1 MSVSMTSMRSSRLR
15 YGAVTQLFHW
25 LTVAL
30 VGTAYVVS
38 PGGSETRA
46 YSAAF
51 DTARQT
57 HETVGI
63 LLFGLVL
70 LRILWRLCEP
80 TPEAAPMAPW
90 MKLSATAAHFALYAL
105 LLAIPLT
112 AIAGAWLENHPLT
125 IYGIGNIGPLLSPVP
140 GLGQSVAYI
149 HTILGNVIIW
159 LAGFHAAAALFHHY
173 FMRDNIL
180 TSMLPDW
187 IRLPALRQS
196 SGELPR

>member
-1 MSVSMTSMRSSRLR
+1 MSVSMRSSRLR

-30 VGTAYVVS
+30 VATAYMVS
-38 PGGSETRA
+38 PGGSEARV

-57 HETVGI
+57 HETIGI
-63 LLFGLVL
+63 VLFGLVL
-70 LRILWRLCEP
+70 MRISWRLYEP
-80 TPEAAPMAPW
+80 TPEPPPMAPW
-90 MKLSATAAHFALYAL
+90 MKLSAEAVHFALYAL
-105 LLAIPLT
+105 LLAIPLS

-125 IYGIGNIGPLLSPVP
+125 IFGIGNVGPMLSPVP

-187 IRLPALRQS
+187 IRLPALRPSADQIS
-196 SGELPR
+196 R

>member
-1 MSVSMTSMRSSRLR
+1 MSVSTMRSSRLR
-15 YGAVTQLFHW
+15 YGVVTQLFHW
-25 LTVAL
+25 LSVAL
-30 VGTAYVVS
+30 VGTAYIVS
-38 PGGSETRA
+38 PGGGETRV

-57 HETVGI
+57 HETIGI

-70 LRILWRLCEP
+70 MRILWRLYEP
-80 TPEAAPMAPW
+80 TPEPPPMAPW
-90 MKLSATAAHFALYAL
+90 MKRAADAAHFGLYAL

-125 IYGIGNIGPLLSPVP
+125 IFGIGNVGPMLSPVP
-140 GLGQSVAYI
+140 GLGQSIAYI

-187 IRLPALRQS
+187 IRLPALRPS
-196 SGELPR
+196 AGEIPR